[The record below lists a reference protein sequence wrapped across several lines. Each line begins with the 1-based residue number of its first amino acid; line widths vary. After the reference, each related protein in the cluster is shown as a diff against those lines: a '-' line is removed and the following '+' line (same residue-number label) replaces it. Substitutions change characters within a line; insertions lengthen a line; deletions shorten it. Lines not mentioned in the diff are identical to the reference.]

1 MRENIIRYYKIR
13 ERKRR
18 KWKRGKIKVRTRMPK
33 TMTMI
38 LKIKRIVMSKNLKM
52 MTMKNLISTSSRM
65 TIRTSKESGK
75 YANTIKK

>member
-1 MRENIIRYYKIR
+1 
-13 ERKRR
+13 
-18 KWKRGKIKVRTRMPK
+18 MPK

-38 LKIKRIVMSKNLKM
+38 LKIKRIVMIKNLKM